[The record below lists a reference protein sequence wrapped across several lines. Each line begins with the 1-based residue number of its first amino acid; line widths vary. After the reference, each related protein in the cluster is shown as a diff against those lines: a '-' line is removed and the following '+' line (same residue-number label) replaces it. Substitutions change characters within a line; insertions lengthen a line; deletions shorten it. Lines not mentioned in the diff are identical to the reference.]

1 MSLCISIV
9 MSQNYLFLFGAL
21 VVAIF
26 IAMTV
31 LPNILLI
38 SHKKRLFDMPD
49 KRKVHHSPVPRL
61 GGLSF
66 FPVILITMG
75 MLLLVYHLMGY
86 PSGGLKGNVSYEL
99 LALTVGSMMLF
110 LVGLADDLIGVGY
123 KRKFLV
129 QIMAAAMLVISGV
142 WIKSLDGL
150 FGIYNVPAWFGM
162 PFTMLIMVYV
172 TNAINLIDGIDGL
185 ASGLCAISLVSL
197 AVLHLVLGLNIYA
210 LLAVTTLG
218 VIIPFWFY
226 NVFGNAM
233 RGRKLFMGDSGS
245 LSLGYILSFLMIHLS
260 TVDVNPRIPAD
271 YNMVLAF
278 TTMLVPLLDVV
289 RVVGHRLRNGK
300 NPFLPDK
307 NHIHHKLLR
316 CGLRVRQVMVVICLL
331 SLMFILINF
340 CLIGSV
346 NITYILLVDVVVWL
360 VFHAILDVIIHR
372 KPTESQCL

>member
-1 MSLCISIV
+1 MLSIYF
-9 MSQNYLFLFGAL
+9 YLIGAL
-21 VVAIF
+21 LIATL
-26 IAMTV
+26 IAMLV

-38 SHKKRLFDMPD
+38 SHKKRLFDMPN
-49 KRKVHHSPVPRL
+49 KRKVHHAPVPRL

-75 MLLLVYHLMGY
+75 ALLLVYHLLGY
-86 PSGGLKGNVSYEL
+86 RSGTMQGAAPFEF

-110 LVGLADDLIGVGY
+110 LVGMADDLIGVGY
-123 KRKFLV
+123 KKKFLV
-129 QIMAAAMLVISGV
+129 QIVAASLLVASGV

-150 FGIYNVPAWFGM
+150 FGVYQLSPWVGM
-162 PFTMLIMVYV
+162 PFTVLIVVYV

-185 ASGLCAISLVSL
+185 ASGLCAISLVAL
-197 AVLHLVLGLNIYA
+197 TGLHLWLHLYTYA
-210 LLAVTTLG
+210 LLAIAALG
-218 VIIPFWFY
+218 VIVPFWFY

-233 RGRKLFMGDSGS
+233 RGRKIFMGDSGS

-260 TVDVNPRIPAD
+260 TVDVNPKMPAD

-289 RVVGHRLRNGK
+289 RVVGHRLRSGN

-316 CGLRVRQVMVVICLL
+316 CGLKVRQVMVSICLL
-331 SLMFILINF
+331 SLMFILINVA
-340 CLIGSV
+340 LIGWM
-346 NITYILLVDVVVWL
+346 NITYILFVDLAVWL
-360 VFHAILDVIIHR
+360 FFHVVLDIILHR
-372 KPTESQCL
+372 KGMVEI

>member
-1 MSLCISIV
+1 MLPIHLLMV
-9 MSQNYLFLFGAL
+9 GAF
-21 VVAIF
+21 VVAAC
-26 IAMTV
+26 IAMIV

-49 KRKVHHSPVPRL
+49 KRKVHHAPIPRL

-66 FPVILITMG
+66 FPVVLITMG
-75 MLLLVYHLMGY
+75 GLLQVYHLMGY
-86 PSGGLKGNVSYEL
+86 HSDSMQGSTTPYEL
-99 LALTVGSMMLF
+99 LALLVGSMMLF

-123 KRKFLV
+123 KKKFIVQVIAAVLLV
-129 QIMAAAMLVISGV
+129 ASGV

-150 FGIYNVPAWFGM
+150 FGVYDVSPWFGM
-162 PFTMLIMVYV
+162 SFTVLIVVYV

-185 ASGLCAISLVSL
+185 ASGLCAISLVAL
-197 AVLHLVLGLNIYA
+197 AGLHIWLHLYSYA
-210 LLAVTTLG
+210 LLCISALG
-218 VIIPFWFY
+218 VIIPFWYY
-226 NVFGNAM
+226 NVFGNEM

-260 TVDVNPRIPAD
+260 SVDVSTFVKED

-289 RVVGHRLRNGK
+289 RVVGHRVRNGK

-316 CGLRVRQVMVVICLL
+316 CGLKVRMVMVTICLL
-331 SLMFILINF
+331 SLMFILVNVA
-340 CLIGSV
+340 LIGDV
-346 NITYILLVDVVVWL
+346 NITYILLIDIVVWL
-360 VFHAILDVIIHR
+360 VFHAILDMIMHKKR
-372 KPTESQCL
+372 SADTYQ

>member
-1 MSLCISIV
+1 MLTV
-9 MSQNYLFLFGAL
+9 YYYLLAAFA
-21 VVAIF
+21 VAMF
-26 IAMTV
+26 VAMMV
-31 LPNILLI
+31 LPHILLI
-38 SHKKRLFDMPD
+38 SHKKKLFDMPD
-49 KRKVHHSPVPRL
+49 KRKVHHAPIPRL

-75 MLLLVYHLMGY
+75 GFLLVYHLMGY
-86 PSGGLKGNVSYEL
+86 RSDSMQTNTSYEF
-99 LALTVGSMMLF
+99 LALAVGSMMLF

-123 KRKFLV
+123 KRKFVV
-129 QIMAAAMLVISGV
+129 QIMAASLLVASGV

-150 FGIYNVPAWFGM
+150 FGVYDVPAWFGM
-162 PFTMLIMVYV
+162 PFTVLIVVYV

-185 ASGLCAISLVSL
+185 ASGLCAISLVAL
-197 AVLHLVLGLNIYA
+197 AGLHIWLHMYSYA
-210 LLAVTTLG
+210 LLCISAIG
-218 VIIPFWFY
+218 VIIPFWYY

-260 TVDVNPRIPAD
+260 TVDISPRIPGD

-307 NHIHHKLLR
+307 SHIHHKLLR
-316 CGLRVRQVMVVICLL
+316 CGLRVRQVMVSICML
-331 SLMFILINF
+331 SLMFILINVA
-340 CLIGSV
+340 LIGSV
-346 NITYILLVDVVVWL
+346 NITFILLIDLVVWI
-360 VFHAILDVIIHR
+360 VFHIILDIILHKR
-372 KPTESQCL
+372 GAENMV

>member
-1 MSLCISIV
+1 MIQPIYIFML
-9 MSQNYLFLFGAL
+9 GAL
-21 VVAIF
+21 VVAVIF
-26 IAMTV
+26 AMVV

-49 KRKVHHSPVPRL
+49 KRKVHHAPIPRL

-75 MLLLVYHLMGY
+75 GLMLVYHLMGLR
-86 PSGGLKGNVSYEL
+86 SGSMQGDTPYEL
-99 LALTVGSMMLF
+99 LALTAGSMMLF

-123 KRKFLV
+123 KKKFLV
-129 QIMAAAMLVISGV
+129 QILAASLLVASGV

-150 FGIYNVPAWFGM
+150 FGVYQVPAWFGM
-162 PFTMLIMVYV
+162 PFTVLIVVYV

-185 ASGLCAISLVSL
+185 ASGLCAISLVAL
-197 AVLHLVLGLNIYA
+197 AALHIWLHLYSYA
-210 LLAVTTLG
+210 LLCISALG
-218 VIIPFWFY
+218 VIIPFWYY

-260 TVDVNPRIPAD
+260 SVDVNPREASD

-289 RVVGHRLRNGK
+289 RVVGHRLRCGE

-316 CGLRVRQVMVVICLL
+316 CGLRVRLVMVAICLL
-331 SLMFILINF
+331 SLMFILINVMM
-340 CLIGSV
+340 IGRV
-346 NITYILLVDVVVWL
+346 NITFILLTDIIVWL
-360 VFHAILDVIIHR
+360 VFHAILDVILHKRAKNGKI
-372 KPTESQCL
+372 EL

>member
-1 MSLCISIV
+1 MAMI
-9 MSQNYLFLFGAL
+9 
-21 VVAIF
+21 
-26 IAMTV
+26 IAMSV

-38 SHKKRLFDMPD
+38 SHKKKLFDMPNE
-49 KRKVHHSPVPRL
+49 RKVHHAPIPRL

-75 MLLLVYHLMGY
+75 GFLLVYHLMGY
-86 PSGGLKGNVSYEL
+86 KSDSMQTNTSYEF
-99 LALTVGSMMLF
+99 LALAVGSMMLF

-123 KRKFLV
+123 KRKFVV
-129 QIMAAAMLVISGV
+129 QIMAALLLVVSGV

-150 FGIYNVPAWFGM
+150 FGVYDVPAWFGM
-162 PFTMLIMVYV
+162 PFTVLIVVYV

-185 ASGLCAISLVSL
+185 ASGLCAISLVAL
-197 AVLHLVLGLNIYA
+197 AGLHIWLHMYSYA
-210 LLAVTTLG
+210 LLCISAIG
-218 VIIPFWFY
+218 VIIPFWYY

-260 TVDVNPRIPAD
+260 TVDISPRIPGD

-307 NHIHHKLLR
+307 SHIHHKLLR
-316 CGLRVRQVMVVICLL
+316 CGLRVRQVMVSICML
-331 SLMFILINF
+331 SLMFILINVA
-340 CLIGSV
+340 LIGSV
-346 NITYILLVDVVVWL
+346 NITFILLVDLVVWL
-360 VFHAILDVIIHR
+360 VFHIILDIILHKR
-372 KPTESQCL
+372 DAENMV

>member
-1 MSLCISIV
+1 MLTV
-9 MSQNYLFLFGAL
+9 YYYLLAAF
-21 VVAIF
+21 VVAVLV
-26 IAMTV
+26 AMMV
-31 LPNILLI
+31 LPHILLI
-38 SHKKRLFDMPD
+38 SHKKKLFDMPD
-49 KRKVHHSPVPRL
+49 KRKVHHAPIPRL

-75 MLLLVYHLMGY
+75 GFLLVYHLMGY
-86 PSGGLKGNVSYEL
+86 RSDSMQTNTSYEF
-99 LALTVGSMMLF
+99 LALAVGSMMLF

-123 KRKFLV
+123 KRKFVV
-129 QIMAAAMLVISGV
+129 QIMAALLLVVSGV

-150 FGIYNVPAWFGM
+150 FGVYDVPAWFGM
-162 PFTMLIMVYV
+162 PFTVLIVVYV

-185 ASGLCAISLVSL
+185 ASGLCAISLVAL
-197 AVLHLVLGLNIYA
+197 AGLHIWLHMYSYA
-210 LLAVTTLG
+210 LLCISAIG
-218 VIIPFWFY
+218 VIIPFWYY

-260 TVDVNPRIPAD
+260 TVDISPRIPGD

-307 NHIHHKLLR
+307 SHIHHKLLR
-316 CGLRVRQVMVVICLL
+316 CGLRVRQVMVSICML
-331 SLMFILINF
+331 SLMFILINVA
-340 CLIGSV
+340 LIGSV
-346 NITYILLVDVVVWL
+346 NITFILLIDLIVWL
-360 VFHAILDVIIHR
+360 VFHIILDIILHKR
-372 KPTESQCL
+372 GAENMV

>member
-1 MSLCISIV
+1 METIYLYMIGAFIV
-9 MSQNYLFLFGAL
+9 A
-21 VVAIF
+21 VAI
-26 IAMTV
+26 AMMV

-49 KRKVHHSPVPRL
+49 KRKVHHSPIPRL
-61 GGLSF
+61 GGLAF
-66 FPVILITMG
+66 FPVMLITMG
-75 MLLLVYHLMGY
+75 GLVLIYHLMGLS
-86 PSGGLKGNVSYEL
+86 SGSMHGEVPYEF
-99 LALTVGSMMLF
+99 LALLVGSMMLF

-123 KRKFLV
+123 KKKFLV
-129 QIMAAAMLVISGV
+129 QIVAASLLVASGV

-150 FGIYNVPAWFGM
+150 FGVYQVSPWFGM
-162 PFTMLIMVYV
+162 PFTVLIVVYV

-185 ASGLCAISLVSL
+185 ASGLCAISLVAL
-197 AVLHLVLGLNIYA
+197 AGLHIWLHLFSFA
-210 LLAVTTLG
+210 LLCIAALG

-245 LSLGYILSFLMIHLS
+245 LSLGYIISFLMIHLS
-260 TVDVNPRIPAD
+260 TVDVHPRAVSD

-289 RVVGHRLRNGK
+289 RVVGHRLRCKK

-316 CGLRVRQVMVVICLL
+316 CGLKVRQVMVAICVL
-331 SLMFILINF
+331 SLMFILINVA
-340 CLIGSV
+340 LIGDV
-346 NITYILLVDVVVWL
+346 NITYILGIDIAIWL
-360 VFHAILDVIIHR
+360 VFHVALDVVLMKR
-372 KPTESQCL
+372 GTKEV

>member
-1 MSLCISIV
+1 MAMI
-9 MSQNYLFLFGAL
+9 
-21 VVAIF
+21 
-26 IAMTV
+26 IAMSV

-38 SHKKRLFDMPD
+38 SHKKKLFDMPNE
-49 KRKVHHSPVPRL
+49 RKVHHAPIPRL

-75 MLLLVYHLMGY
+75 GFLLVYHLMGY
-86 PSGGLKGNVSYEL
+86 KSDSMQTNTSYEF
-99 LALTVGSMMLF
+99 LALAVGSMMLF

-123 KRKFLV
+123 KQKFVV
-129 QIMAAAMLVISGV
+129 QIMAASLLVASGV

-150 FGIYNVPAWFGM
+150 FGVYDVPAWFGM
-162 PFTMLIMVYV
+162 PFTVLIVVYV

-185 ASGLCAISLVSL
+185 ASGLCAISLVAL
-197 AVLHLVLGLNIYA
+197 AGLHIWLHMYSYA
-210 LLAVTTLG
+210 LLCISAIG
-218 VIIPFWFY
+218 VIIPFWYY

-260 TVDVNPRIPAD
+260 TVDISPRIPGD

-307 NHIHHKLLR
+307 SHIHHKLLR
-316 CGLRVRQVMVVICLL
+316 CGLRVRQVMVSICML
-331 SLMFILINF
+331 SLMFILINVA
-340 CLIGSV
+340 LIGSV
-346 NITYILLVDVVVWL
+346 NITFILLVDLVVWL
-360 VFHAILDVIIHR
+360 VFHIILDIILHKR
-372 KPTESQCL
+372 DAENMV

>member
-1 MSLCISIV
+1 MIQSI
-9 MSQNYLFLFGAL
+9 YLFMLGAL
-21 VVAIF
+21 VVAMI
-26 IAMTV
+26 IAMSV

-38 SHKKRLFDMPD
+38 SHKKKLFDMPNE
-49 KRKVHHSPVPRL
+49 RKVHHAPIPRL

-75 MLLLVYHLMGY
+75 GFLLVYHLMGY
-86 PSGGLKGNVSYEL
+86 KSDSMQTNTSYEF
-99 LALTVGSMMLF
+99 LALAVGSMMLF

-123 KRKFLV
+123 KQKFVV
-129 QIMAAAMLVISGV
+129 QIMAASLLVASGV

-150 FGIYNVPAWFGM
+150 FGVYDVPAWFGM
-162 PFTMLIMVYV
+162 PFTVLIVVYV

-185 ASGLCAISLVSL
+185 ASGLCAISLVAL
-197 AVLHLVLGLNIYA
+197 AGLHIWLHMYSYA
-210 LLAVTTLG
+210 LLCISAIG
-218 VIIPFWFY
+218 VIIPFWYY

-260 TVDVNPRIPAD
+260 TVDISPRIPGD

-307 NHIHHKLLR
+307 SHIHHKLLR
-316 CGLRVRQVMVVICLL
+316 CGLRVRQVMVSICML
-331 SLMFILINF
+331 SLMFILINVA
-340 CLIGSV
+340 LIGSV
-346 NITYILLVDVVVWL
+346 NITFILLVDLVVWL
-360 VFHAILDVIIHR
+360 VFHIILDIILHKR
-372 KPTESQCL
+372 DAENMV